1 MESKQRR
8 TSYGA
13 TFKHKVIVYAEKYGN
28 RKAGREFNVAESN
41 VRLWKQQKLAI
52 LQLTQAERHSLA
64 LAKEDILTLKY
75 RFCSS
80 FMKGRRMGSL

>member
-13 TFKHKVIVYAEKYGN
+13 TFKRKVIVYAEKYSN

-41 VRLWKQQKLAI
+41 VRL
-52 LQLTQAERHSLA
+52 
-64 LAKEDILTLKY
+64 
-75 RFCSS
+75 
-80 FMKGRRMGSL
+80 